1 MAELIT
7 SPSLVA
13 HKLKE
18 LEERID
24 KLEQELQSKKA
35 KNGKKTKNND

>member
-24 KLEQELQSKKA
+24 KLEQELRSKKA